1 MRKLKI
7 VLLRQSHLSHLLITY
22 TITLS
27 LPTSI
32 RSNNNIIN
40 TINVIIITYSTH
52 AYNTIVIYLSVTYD
66 NNSIYFTILNL
77 ADITI
82 SVIYTNSN
90 V

>member
-7 VLLRQSHLSHLLITY
+7 VLLRQSNLSHLLITHTTTIYY
-22 TITLS
+22 TNTL
-27 LPTSI
+27 
-32 RSNNNIIN
+32 RYNNNIIN
-40 TINVIIITYSTH
+40 TINVTIITYSTH
-52 AYNTIVIYLSVTYD
+52 THNTIVIYLSATYD
-66 NNSIYFTILNL
+66 NNSIYFTILTL

>member
-22 TITLS
+22 TTTTIHYATL
-27 LPTSI
+27 
-32 RSNNNIIN
+32 RYNNNIN
-40 TINVIIITYSTH
+40 NNINVTIITYSSH
-52 AYNTIVIYLSVTYD
+52 NSITIVTYLSATYD
-66 NNSIYFTILNL
+66 NNSIYFTILTF